1 MLTRKDDKDMKND
14 IWLIIATCEELQ
26 LDRNTDTDKIAKTV
40 ITMLGKRDLANYFGI
55 DRNEVLPRLT
65 QYIFNHEY

>member
-1 MLTRKDDKDMKND
+1 MKND

-26 LDRNTDTDKIAKTV
+26 LHHRTDSEKIAKTV

-55 DRNEVLPRLT
+55 DKSEVLPRLT

>member
-1 MLTRKDDKDMKND
+1 MKND

-26 LDRNTDTDKIAKTV
+26 LDRNADADKIAKTV
-40 ITMLGKRDLANYFGI
+40 ITMLGKRDLSNYFGI
-55 DRNEVLPRLT
+55 DKSEVLPRLT

>member
-1 MLTRKDDKDMKND
+1 MKND

-26 LDRNTDTDKIAKTV
+26 LDRNNDTDKIAKTV

-55 DRNEVLPRLT
+55 DKSEVLPRLT